1 MRAFYEDGVLI
12 LAGFI
17 EPPVEDT
24 GSRRIIAAI
33 RRGGYNEIYLC
44 SGGGAV
50 SQGYAMGRAFAER
63 RAKVKVP
70 NGFEC
75 ASSCTNAFLGG
86 YLRTIEE
93 QARFIVHA
101 SSAVSTWHPNGGE
114 GWDVITCQS
123 SDGSPATV
131 THAACRQIA
140 DKARQSDAEVE
151 FGPIDRRQSGVAVSM
166 KSFGKPLSAQFLR
179 AYAEAKARNRINSTV
194 EMVQY
199 YQTMLN
205 DGRQQAAA
213 PYRDAV
219 RAYRWQG
226 VYGRGGFRA
235 DKDDFARLARAG
247 DRYARF
253 VLWQQILTEI
263 EVQQQRQVIRALRQ
277 SQASLGPGA
286 GEALAIL
293 EATIT
298 CRIQST
304 CYLDQTTARQ
314 LGYHNFDED

>member
-1 MRAFYEDGVLI
+1 
-12 LAGFI
+12 
-17 EPPVEDT
+17 
-24 GSRRIIAAI
+24 
-33 RRGGYNEIYLC
+33 
-44 SGGGAV
+44 
-50 SQGYAMGRAFAER
+50 
-63 RAKVKVP
+63 
-70 NGFEC
+70 
-75 ASSCTNAFLGG
+75 
-86 YLRTIEE
+86 
-93 QARFIVHA
+93 
-101 SSAVSTWHPNGGE
+101 
-114 GWDVITCQS
+114 
-123 SDGSPATV
+123 
-131 THAACRQIA
+131 
-140 DKARQSDAEVE
+140 
-151 FGPIDRRQSGVAVSM
+151 M

-179 AYAEAKARNRINSTV
+179 AYAEAKARNRINSTA

-219 RAYRWQG
+219 RAYRWRG

-235 DKDDFARLARAG
+235 GEGDFARLADAR
-247 DRYARF
+247 DKYARF
-253 VLWQQILTEI
+253 ELWQQILTEI